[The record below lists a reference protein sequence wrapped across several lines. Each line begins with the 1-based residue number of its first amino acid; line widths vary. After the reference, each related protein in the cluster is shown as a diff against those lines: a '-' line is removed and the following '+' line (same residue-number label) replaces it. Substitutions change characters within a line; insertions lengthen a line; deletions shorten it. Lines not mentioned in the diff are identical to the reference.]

1 MIYEKTAQLHV
12 VPCISTLFLNL
23 LSLDLE
29 FIAKM
34 YLNLF
39 KQIENRSSKFARNEV
54 KLWSKGNLM

>member
-12 VPCISTLFLNL
+12 VPSISTLFLNL